1 MYLKINQLFSNKQ
14 EYQNGE
20 EMKLASK
27 SKNTNEKLQNR
38 IVMFFAFFPSIFG
51 LVFPIYESEIKICF
65 FLKINRVIKSGC

>member
-27 SKNTNEKLQNR
+27 SKN
-38 IVMFFAFFPSIFG
+38 
-51 LVFPIYESEIKICF
+51 Y
-65 FLKINRVIKSGC
+65 